1 MQGENFHHQ
10 DNINSLTQLKT
21 LMNYFSTS
29 SNNSLSMPPLQQSS
43 VCVSE
48 PINTVPIH
56 TQPHEPRGDM
66 MPLKLRMKMLNA
78 KS

>member
-10 DNINSLTQLKT
+10 DNINSLSQLKT

-29 SNNSLSMPPLQQSS
+29 SNNSFSMPPLQQSS
-43 VCVSE
+43 TYISE
-48 PINTVPIH
+48 QPTH
-56 TQPHEPRGDM
+56 TQSHEPRGDM